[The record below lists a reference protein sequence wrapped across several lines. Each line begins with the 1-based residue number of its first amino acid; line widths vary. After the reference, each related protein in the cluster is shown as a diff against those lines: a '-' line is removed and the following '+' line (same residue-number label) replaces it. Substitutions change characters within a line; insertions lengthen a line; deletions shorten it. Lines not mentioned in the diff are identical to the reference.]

1 MNILDHVA
9 IRVPCNTCSGELNVP
24 ASVVL
29 EGLETMLPDCPGS
42 SDYECE
48 SRFVATLADQQALEA
63 LQAAWVGVEASVR
76 SHGGA
81 GVMLVGLPIAGAR
94 HTLSE
99 VSERIWRA
107 KAIQRWENEGG
118 HLYERRTSPG

>member
-9 IRVPCNTCSGELNVP
+9 IRVPCNVCSGELNVP

-29 EGLETMLPDCPGS
+29 EGLETMTPDCPGS

-48 SRFVATLADQQALEA
+48 SRFVATLADAQALKA
-63 LQAAWVGVEASVR
+63 LQAAWAGFEASVR

-81 GVMLVGLPIAGAR
+81 GVMLVGLPIAPGPTLPGA
-94 HTLSE
+94 
-99 VSERIWRA
+99 SERIWRA

-118 HLYERRTSPG
+118 HLFERRRSPG